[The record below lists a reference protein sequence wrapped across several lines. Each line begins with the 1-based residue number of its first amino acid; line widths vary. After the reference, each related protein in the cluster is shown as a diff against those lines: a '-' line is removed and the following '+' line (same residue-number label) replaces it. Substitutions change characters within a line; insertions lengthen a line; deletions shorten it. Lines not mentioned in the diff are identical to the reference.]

1 MNKSWTVTIEEDEEG
16 NAVLPLPKEM
26 VDELGWLVDDILDM
40 DIDGET
46 VIIKNI
52 TCEERKK
59 VV

>member
-1 MNKSWTVTIEEDEEG
+1 MNKTWTVTVEEDEEG